1 MKTPQVVKTSK
12 DIINPE
18 KKNDISLSL
27 VKFSRAWAFWENYT
41 NKTKDLD
48 YNKSNKLIFKWDDII
63 TFFQFWNKYPGNNIK
78 NIFFDGE
85 HVKYF
90 FEDNK
95 RIISMNIFVDGI
107 LPMWE
112 DEKNKGG
119 KFFQCDYQIQKDKLD
134 KFIDLANFHWKKLI
148 LNVMGG
154 GIPHADF
161 INGVRFVDKTDFHR
175 GKIIMFRMEVWI
187 RKNLDENDIQEMKQY
202 LIKTL
207 ECESITIKNI
217 TL

>member
-1 MKTPQVVKTSK
+1 
-12 DIINPE
+12 
-18 KKNDISLSL
+18 
-27 VKFSRAWAFWENYT
+27 
-41 NKTKDLD
+41 
-48 YNKSNKLIFKWDDII
+48 
-63 TFFQFWNKYPGNNIK
+63 
-78 NIFFDGE
+78 
-85 HVKYF
+85 
-90 FEDNK
+90 
-95 RIISMNIFVDGI
+95 
-107 LPMWE
+107 
-112 DEKNKGG
+112 
-119 KFFQCDYQIQKDKLD
+119 
-134 KFIDLANFHWKKLI
+134 
-148 LNVMGG
+148 MGG